1 MNPISEPNVSG
12 ADAGTVRVG
21 KVVVFGILKRGGKV
35 YTEIVPDA
43 SKATLQKVIRG
54 RVGIESVIN
63 TDGWRGY
70 QGLVDMSFAKYFRGH
85 HGGNEVVRGAWHING
100 IESFQSCAE
109 YRLVQFNGCR
119 NIRFTC
125 I

>member
-1 MNPISEPNVSG
+1 M
-12 ADAGTVRVG
+12 
-21 KVVVFGILKRGGKV
+21 
-35 YTEIVPDA
+35 
-43 SKATLQKVIRG
+43 LQKVIRG
-54 RVGIESVIN
+54 CVGIGSAIN
-63 TDGWRGY
+63 TDGWLGY
-70 QGLVDMSFAKYFRGH
+70 QGLVDMGFARHFRGH
-85 HGGNEVVRGAWHING
+85 HGGSEFVRGARHING